1 MAGRFF
7 RLTEEESRLAVCGL
21 RTLHKV
27 VRFSFRLFLVDL
39 FWAIFISFRSRIWMD
54 WGMTIWSS
62 IEPVLACATLCSL
75 P

>member
-27 VRFSFRLFLVDL
+27 VRFSFRLFLVYQLKDL
-39 FWAIFISFRSRIWMD
+39 TFFGQFLSHLGQGFGWI
-54 WGMTIWSS
+54 GG
-62 IEPVLACATLCSL
+62 
-75 P
+75 